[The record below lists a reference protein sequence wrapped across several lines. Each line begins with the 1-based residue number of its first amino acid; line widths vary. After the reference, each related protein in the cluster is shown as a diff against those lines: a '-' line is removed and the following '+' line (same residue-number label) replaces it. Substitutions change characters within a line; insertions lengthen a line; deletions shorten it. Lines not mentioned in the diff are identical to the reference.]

1 MEGGDKGLSVNLGG
15 AEEGGEEGKEGKKKP
30 NTQRNQLTVDCECVC
45 AKNRKKNFK
54 TQKEQKTVVYF

>member
-45 AKNRKKNFK
+45 AKNRKK
-54 TQKEQKTVVYF
+54 EL